1 MKIIVHDLSKDDW
14 QGLELR
20 LREGDI
26 VVSQDNN
33 CDISDYIDNCGQL
46 VFISR
51 CVYGSFSPFIKGVLD
66 KCKASYES
74 KMELRLGQTHYWIKH
89 EFKNAFV
96 MICCFYGG
104 NITAL
109 EEQSARVLALSNGVS
124 LRAGA
129 VRIFFYDTMEKIKQ
143 LNDNFLQ

>member
-1 MKIIVHDLSKDDW
+1 MKIVVHDLQDEVW

-20 LREGDI
+20 LREEDI
-26 VVSQDNN
+26 VVNQDNN

-66 KCKASYES
+66 NCKSSYES
-74 KMELRLGQTHYWIKH
+74 KMELRLGQTHYGIKH
-89 EFKNAFV
+89 EFKNTFA
-96 MICCFYGG
+96 MICCFYGK

-129 VRIFFYDTMEKIKQ
+129 VRIFFYDTVDKIKQ
-143 LNDNFLQ
+143 CNDNFW

>member
-51 CVYGSFSPFIKGVLD
+51 CVYGSFSPFIGSSTLPTTQKLL
-66 KCKASYES
+66 KA
-74 KMELRLGQTHYWIKH
+74 L
-89 EFKNAFV
+89 F
-96 MICCFYGG
+96 
-104 NITAL
+104 
-109 EEQSARVLALSNGVS
+109 
-124 LRAGA
+124 
-129 VRIFFYDTMEKIKQ
+129 
-143 LNDNFLQ
+143 